1 MISPL
6 LSFLPSYFQH
16 DPLGLFLA
24 LSATGLALSFLVI
37 FLASKILP

>member
-24 LSATGLALSFLVI
+24 VSAIALMASFLVI

>member
-24 LSATGLALSFLVI
+24 ISAIALMASLLLI
-37 FLASKILP
+37 FIASKLLP

>member
-24 LSATGLALSFLVI
+24 VSAVALMASFIVI

>member
-16 DPLGLFLA
+16 DPLGLFLVISAVA
-24 LSATGLALSFLVI
+24 LMASFLVI
-37 FLASKILP
+37 FIASKILP

>member
-1 MISPL
+1 MISPF

-24 LSATGLALSFLVI
+24 VSAVGLALGLLGLFI
-37 FLASKILP
+37 ASKILP